1 MNVSRRSSV
10 KASVG
15 VKEIFPESKLA
26 LSYNIGL
33 IGLRSISDE

>member
-15 VKEIFPESKLA
+15 VKEIFTESKLA
-26 LSYNIGL
+26 PSYKYRTNWITFYK
-33 IGLRSISDE
+33 